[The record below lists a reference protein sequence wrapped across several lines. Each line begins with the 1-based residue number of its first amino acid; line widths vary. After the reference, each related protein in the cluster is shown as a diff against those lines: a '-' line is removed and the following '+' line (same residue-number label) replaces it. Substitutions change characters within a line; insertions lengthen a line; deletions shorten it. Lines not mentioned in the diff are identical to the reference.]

1 MMLKL
6 HHVLLVEW
14 RGLCLERA
22 VILGWGEMKI
32 VKQREN
38 LNMSNGSG

>member
-6 HHVLLVEW
+6 HHVRLVEG
-14 RGLCLERA
+14 RDLCFERA
-22 VILGWGEMKI
+22 VISGGVKI
-32 VKQREN
+32 IKQREN